1 MTSSTNPPFTRSRR
15 TRSTSDVRNIVRKA
29 RRVKRALSSA
39 DRQKY
44 RELRER
50 VDAERDEIIAE
61 ARRRKQAHDG
71 VAAKLRHA
79 FRLLKNE
86 RQAQGLSLA
95 DMQERTGMSRSAIS
109 RLENDDAANPT
120 IETLTRYAEALG
132 KQLAITLTDKA
143 T

>member
-1 MTSSTNPPFTRSRR
+1 MRNTVRR
-15 TRSTSDVRNIVRKA
+15 A

-39 DRQKY
+39 ERQTY

-50 VDAERDEIIAE
+50 IDAERDEIIAE
-61 ARRRKQAHDG
+61 ARRRKQVHDA
-71 VAAKLRHA
+71 VAAELRQA

-143 T
+143 S